1 MYIYVYIYI
10 LYISSICICIYIIYV
25 YIYIHINCTVN
36 MELRVNETPV
46 FPTNFGCG
54 HFQENLFL
62 LEKTKVVTEDF
73 I

>member
-1 MYIYVYIYI
+1 
-10 LYISSICICIYIIYV
+10 
-25 YIYIHINCTVN
+25 